1 MSKKLI
7 ILLALVFVASM
18 AVGAYAEVQN
28 VKVSGDILMRAISRD
43 NFTLSKA
50 VKYHVSGLTTT
61 SRIRVDADLTDNV
74 ATTIRLLNE
83 RSWGLENNGLAGG
96 NNDVSI
102 DLAYVT
108 MKEFLYSP
116 LTLTIGRQEIKFGNG
131 LVIGDPDTSLFA
143 DEQTI
148 PWDLSSRKSFDA
160 IRATLN
166 YDPLVVDLVYAKVNE
181 NDAAWWQQAG
191 ATEKNDVNL
200 YGINALY
207 NLGMNNATAE
217 VYYFSRVNDFK
228 NLDNTIM
235 FKKDVCNTIGTLVQG
250 EIVPKMLKAS
260 VEYARQFG
268 TANTYLQN
276 NIGQT
281 AKRSAWATQA
291 MVTLLYQDQPA
302 AGAIYT
308 YLSGNRENFAPIA
321 GAPARDKMT
330 GWDPMFTSQIGNNVV
345 SAILPATDVQII
357 NLWAGMKPKEDV
369 TVSLVYGYYRLN
381 KEMQDELNGAAA
393 PFDGRLLGNAPYGPN
408 VAPWG
413 NNYYN
418 MTNKK
423 SLGNAID
430 LTAMYDY
437 TEDVQFGLTFG
448 YMWLGDA
455 FNKSGNVIGC
465 PPNVQNPRQLI
476 GSMKVTF

>member
-1 MSKKLI
+1 
-7 ILLALVFVASM
+7 VFVASI

-28 VKVSGDILMRAISRD
+28 VKVSGDLLMRAISRD
-43 NFTLSKA
+43 NFTLSKD

-74 ATTIRLLNE
+74 ATTVRLLNE
-83 RSWGLENNGLAGG
+83 RSWGLENNGANGG

-108 MKEFLYSP
+108 LKEFLYSP
-116 LTLTIGRQEIKFGNG
+116 LTLTIGRQEMKFGNG
-131 LVIGDPDTSLFA
+131 LVIGDPDTLLFA
-143 DEQTI
+143 DEVTI

-166 YDPLVVDLVYAKVNE
+166 YDPLVVDLVYAKISE

-191 ATEKNDVNL
+191 LEEKNDINL
-200 YGINALY
+200 YGVNALY

-217 VYYFSRVNDFK
+217 VYWFSRVND
-228 NLDNTIM
+228 NEALLAGAEPM
-235 FKKDVCNTIGTLVQG
+235 LKKDVCNTTGLLVQG

-276 NIGQT
+276 VIGTT
-281 AKRSAWATQA
+281 AKRSAWATQV
-291 MVTLLYQDQPA
+291 MLTLLYQDQPA
-302 AGAIYT
+302 AGLGYS
-308 YLSGNRENFAPIA
+308 YLSGNKKDFGPLV
-321 GAPARDKMT
+321 GAPTRDKMT
-330 GWDPMFTSQIGNNVV
+330 GWDPMFQSQICNNVV
-345 SAILPATDVQII
+345 NAILPTSNCQSIHA
-357 NLWAGMKPKEDV
+357 WAGMKPREDI
-369 TVSLVYGYYRLN
+369 TVSAVYGFYRLV
-381 KEMQDELNGAAA
+381 KETQDVLNGAGA
-393 PFDGRLLGNAPYGPN
+393 PLDARLLGNVPYGPN
-408 VAPWG
+408 TLG
-413 NNYYN
+413 GLGFYN
-418 MTNKK
+418 MTDKK
-423 SLGNAID
+423 NLGNAID
-430 LTAMYDY
+430 LTAIYDY

-448 YMWLGDA
+448 YMWLGNA
-455 FNKSGNVIGC
+455 FSKSTNAVAC